1 MGLRRSWTFLTVLLF
16 AVSGCALVEVH
27 VKPPEAGLEQP
38 IPGGNQRQVIVIIP
52 FQDARQS
59 MSRCGVQK
67 DGWGNETAQAVCQ
80 GNPTQWIA
88 EFLAR
93 ELTASGFTVLTSEQG
108 ARDTALKVEG
118 VLLKFFVEPVVGFWS
133 GTVESDF
140 NVRLVATSKTGLQ
153 AERMFFAKG
162 EKTSLI
168 WPQGIFNDSVERGSR
183 DLLTKMVEAILELMK
198 RYPDLGFERRDSR
211 TVVSWTLEIEQ

>member
-1 MGLRRSWTFLTVLLF
+1 MATLCGWTLLTVLLF
-16 AVSGCALVEVH
+16 AVYGCALVEVN

-38 IPGGNQRQVIVIIP
+38 IPGGNQRQVIVTIP
-52 FQDARQS
+52 FRDGRQS
-59 MSRCGVQK
+59 TSPCGVQK
-67 DGWGNETAQAVCQ
+67 GGWGNETAQAVCQ

-93 ELTASGFTVLTSEQG
+93 ELRASGFTVLPSEEG
-108 ARDTALKVEG
+108 ARATALKVEG
-118 VLLKFFVEPVVGFWS
+118 VLLKIFVEPVVGFWS
-133 GTVESDF
+133 TTVESDL
-140 NVRLVATSKTGLQ
+140 NVKLVATSKTGLQ

-162 EKTSLI
+162 EKTSVI

-198 RYPDLGFERRDSR
+198 RYPELGLERRDSR
-211 TVVSWTLEIEQ
+211 TLVSWTLQTER